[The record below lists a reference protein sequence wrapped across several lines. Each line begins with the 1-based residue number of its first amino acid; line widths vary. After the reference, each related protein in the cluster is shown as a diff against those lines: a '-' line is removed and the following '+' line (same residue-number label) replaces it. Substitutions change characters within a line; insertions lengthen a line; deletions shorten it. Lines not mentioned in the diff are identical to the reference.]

1 MVSHRLCTRPES
13 DLVGHEDPTWRP
25 PEDREPVIEVDSFV
39 AKYGD
44 TVVLTDVTFS
54 VMHSEIFGILGGS
67 GCGKSTILKHL
78 IGLKAPASGL
88 VRVLGTDLGKASESE
103 RLDLSRRF
111 GVLFQNGALFGALTV
126 GENIALPLQ
135 EFTDLPTDAVAD
147 IVRRKLELVGLAGSE
162 TRYPSELSG
171 GMRKRAG
178 LARAMALDPELLFFD
193 EPSSGLDPVLAADL
207 DRLILKLRDT
217 FGTTMVIVTH
227 DLDSTL
233 SVTDR
238 VILVDR
244 EAQGIIAT
252 GNAGDLAERADLE
265 DVHTFFNRAGLRTGP
280 PGHRSTTRA
289 QDE

>member
-1 MVSHRLCTRPES
+1 MCSES
-13 DLVGHEDPTWRP
+13 KPNNQQTTDHDA
-25 PEDREPVIEVDSFV
+25 VIEVRDLV

-44 TVVLTDVTFS
+44 MLILSDVTFS
-54 VMHSEIFGILGGS
+54 VMRSEIFGILGGS

-78 IGLKAPASGL
+78 IGLKPPAGGL
-88 VRVLGTDLGKASESE
+88 VRVLGTDLGQAAEAE

-126 GENIALPLQ
+126 GENIALLLQ
-135 EFTDLPTDAVAD
+135 EFTELPADAVTE
-147 IVRRKLELVGLAGSE
+147 IVRKKLDLVGLAGSE
-162 TRYPSELSG
+162 TLYPSELSG
-171 GMRKRAG
+171 GMRKRAA

-238 VILVDR
+238 VILVDG
-244 EAQGIIAT
+244 AAKGIIAT
-252 GNAGDLAERADLE
+252 GNARDLSARSDLP
-265 DVHTFFNRAGLRTGP
+265 DVHTFFNRAGLRAVFP
-280 PGHRSTTRA
+280 ASSA
-289 QDE
+289 

>member
-1 MVSHRLCTRPES
+1 MCSES
-13 DLVGHEDPTWRP
+13 SQPNQPDG
-25 PEDREPVIEVDSFV
+25 DREPVIEVDSFV

>member
-1 MVSHRLCTRPES
+1 MCLES
-13 DLVGHEDPTWRP
+13 KPNDQQPT
-25 PEDREPVIEVDSFV
+25 DRDAVIEVRGFL

-44 TVVLTDVTFS
+44 TLILSDLTFT
-54 VMHSEIFGILGGS
+54 VMRSEIFGILGGS
-67 GCGKSTILKHL
+67 GSGKSTILKHL
-78 IGLKAPASGL
+78 IGLKAPAGGL
-88 VRVLGTDLGKASESE
+88 IRFLDTDLGQATEAE

-126 GENIALPLQ
+126 GENVALPLQ
-135 EFTDLPTDAVAD
+135 EFTELPADAVTE
-147 IVRRKLELVGLAGSE
+147 IVRNKLNLVGLTGSE

-238 VILVDR
+238 VILLDGTTK
-244 EAQGIIAT
+244 GIIAT
-252 GNAGDLAERADLE
+252 GNARDLAARPELG
-265 DVHTFFNRAGLRTGP
+265 DVHTFFNRAGLRVVSSAS
-280 PGHRSTTRA
+280 STSA
-289 QDE
+289 